1 MEWHTFLGS
10 LVVIQIM
17 DAIMCAI
24 AANNRGRPKKAWFG
38 WGLAVPVIPLF
49 VILILPDLK
58 EPVDEN
64 RSEGSEESAR

>member
-1 MEWHTFLGS
+1 MEWHIFLGS

-24 AANNRGRPKKAWFG
+24 AANNRNRPKKTWFL
-38 WGLAVPVIPLF
+38 WGLAVPVIPFF

-58 EPVDEN
+58 EPVEEN
-64 RSEGSEESAR
+64 RSQGAKELA